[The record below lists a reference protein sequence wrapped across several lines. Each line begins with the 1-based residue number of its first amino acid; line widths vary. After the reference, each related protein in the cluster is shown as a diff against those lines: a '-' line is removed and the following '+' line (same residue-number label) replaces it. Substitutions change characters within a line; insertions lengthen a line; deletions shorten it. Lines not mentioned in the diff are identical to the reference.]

1 MNELEKIEER
11 LEEMNLTEA
20 VIKKTEELTRWKLAY
35 AKLAELANA
44 PAELLKKLKDEYKL
58 E

>member
-1 MNELEKIEER
+1 MNKLEKIEER

-20 VIKKTEELTRWKLAY
+20 VIEKTEELTRWKLAY
-35 AKLAELANA
+35 AKLAELAGA
-44 PAELLKKLKDEYKL
+44 SAELLKKLKDEYKL